1 MSTNKEILSK
11 RLTYFTSVVD
21 VTLDPYKRIVLPIQ
35 YVRQGLD
42 KEVYLVE
49 QISGHYDYITIFS
62 PERFDEYAKHYLE
75 RGVMGET
82 EYRDKKRAFF
92 SRVKQQKLNQS
103 KPRITLDLEMLE
115 HLRIVDPST
124 ALAFVG
130 AGDVLELWRR
140 DKYNSWRDSEAA
152 KVG

>member
-1 MSTNKEILSK
+1 MTINKEILTK
-11 RLTYFTSVVD
+11 RFIYFTSVID

-42 KEVYLVE
+42 KEVFLVE
-49 QISGHYDYITIFS
+49 QVSGHYDYMTILS

-75 RGVMGET
+75 RGAMGET
-82 EYRDKKRAFF
+82 EYRDRKRAFF

-103 KPRITLDLEMLE
+103 KPRITLDIEMLE

-124 ALAFVG
+124 TLAFVG